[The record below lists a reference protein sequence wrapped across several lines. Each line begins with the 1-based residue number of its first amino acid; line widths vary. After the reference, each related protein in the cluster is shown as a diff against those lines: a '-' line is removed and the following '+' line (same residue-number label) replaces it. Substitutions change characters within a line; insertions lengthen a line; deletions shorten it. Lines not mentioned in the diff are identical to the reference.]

1 MGKPGSD
8 RIRNVCDRGL
18 VMEIGEAITYLI
30 SVYNRAV
37 LRPVSEI
44 DDALA
49 FALWKTMRKVEEEN
63 NKCHER

>member
-1 MGKPGSD
+1 MVQLDSY
-8 RIRNVCDRGL
+8 RIRNVRNRGI

-30 SVYNRAV
+30 SVYNRAI

-63 NKCHER
+63 NKCQRR

>member
-1 MGKPGSD
+1 MGQPDVPGVHAV
-8 RIRNVCDRGL
+8 RDRGL

-30 SVYNRAV
+30 DVYNRAV

-63 NKCHER
+63 NKCQGR

>member
-1 MGKPGSD
+1 MGKPYGNS
-8 RIRNVCDRGL
+8 IHAVCDWGL

-63 NKCHER
+63 NKCQER

>member
-1 MGKPGSD
+1 
-8 RIRNVCDRGL
+8 
-18 VMEIGEAITYLI
+18 MEIGEAITYLI

-63 NKCHER
+63 NKCQER